1 MLAEKYYKEYG
12 VDLPIYPV
20 YYSIKKRIMII
31 DKPMYV
37 QDYVKQGMNRNEIA
51 KIYCDA
57 VNRLYYE
64 YVEKK

>member
-1 MLAEKYYKEYG
+1 
-12 VDLPIYPV
+12 
-20 YYSIKKRIMII
+20 MII
-31 DKPMYV
+31 DKPMYI